1 MAAAHPG
8 RLAVT
13 AGRDRRTGVGAPG
26 HGRTRDAGPERAGR
40 WPSAS
45 EGSASGGA
53 VSGGT
58 ASGGAVTGGSAS
70 GGSASDR
77 PARRPPVGASPARRP
92 AVAAVRTA
100 LLPVAVVASL
110 LPLAPLAGR
119 ADLHG
124 STLPA
129 VAGLVGL
136 AGAILLWWQVVLGV
150 RHVSALLTPD
160 RGAAVALHAWLGSL
174 GAFCVLVHPLLQM
187 YAERR
192 GPEYLV
198 ALDLAFAEGVDTT
211 LGRLALL
218 AFLLVWLSS
227 TLARAPLGHR
237 AWRRVHL
244 LSYPLAVLVFL
255 HATAIGT
262 FLLAEP
268 WLRAYWSGLA
278 ATFGAV
284 CAYRLLAPL
293 AAARYRVRA
302 AEPGPGGV
310 TRFTL
315 DPPGRALAPRPGQF
329 VGLRTSPLR
338 RAHPFS
344 AVEVGRRGEIVLV
357 VGHVGP
363 FTERLRT
370 LTPGAVVRLDGPH
383 GGFTAGAAAG
393 PAVLVAGGVGVTPF
407 ARLAAEHPGAVL
419 VHVNRAEPVLGAE
432 LAAACGERYL
442 PVTRSAAPGPG
453 VRPGRF
459 DARTL
464 PAELDDPAARWF
476 VCGSPRFVDGVRAD
490 LRAAGVPRRRIRAE
504 RFDS

>member
-1 MAAAHPG
+1 MITG
-8 RLAVT
+8 R
-13 AGRDRRTGVGAPG
+13 GRVVPPPERDDHDRRSP
-26 HGRTRDAGPERAGR
+26 
-40 WPSAS
+40 
-45 EGSASGGA
+45 
-53 VSGGT
+53 
-58 ASGGAVTGGSAS
+58 
-70 GGSASDR
+70 
-77 PARRPPVGASPARRP
+77 RPPAPTGAT
-92 AVAAVRTA
+92 VRAT

-119 ADLHG
+119 TDLHG
-124 STLPA
+124 SALPA

-136 AGAILLWWQVVLGV
+136 AGAILLWWQVVLGI

-160 RGAAVALHAWLGSL
+160 RGTAVVLHAWLGSL

-192 GPEYLV
+192 GPAYLV
-198 ALDLAFAEGVDTT
+198 TLDLAFAEGVDTT
-211 LGRLALL
+211 LGRVALL
-218 AFLLVWLSS
+218 AFLAVWLSS

-237 AWRRVHL
+237 IWRRVHL

-268 WLRAYWSGLA
+268 WLRGYWYALA
-278 ATFGAV
+278 ATFGLA
-284 CAYRLLAPL
+284 CAHRGLAPL
-293 AAARYRVRA
+293 TAARYRVRA

-310 TRFTL
+310 TRVTL
-315 DPPGRALAPRPGQF
+315 DPLGRALRPRPGQF
-329 VGLRTSPLR
+329 VALRTSPLR

-344 AVEVGRRGEIVLV
+344 AVDVGPQGEIVLV
-357 VGHVGP
+357 VGP
-363 FTERLRT
+363 FARSRPHA

-383 GGFTAGAAAG
+383 GAFTAGAAAG

-407 ARLAAEHPGAVL
+407 ARLAADHPGAVL

-432 LAAACGERYL
+432 LAAACGERYV
-442 PVTRSAAPGPG
+442 PVTRSAHPAPG

-464 PAELDDPAARWF
+464 PAEFDDPAARWF
-476 VCGSPRFVDGVRAD
+476 VCGSPRFVDGVRSD

-504 RFDS
+504 CFDA